1 MVRNLDWFWP
11 RGASSYRLLDWTRI
25 EMVEEMKKSDI
36 DKSILLHEIRLLE
49 NRRSDVRIGYIP
61 GLMIIF
67 LGLCLL
73 VVALFV

>member
-1 MVRNLDWFWP
+1 
-11 RGASSYRLLDWTRI
+11 
-25 EMVEEMKKSDI
+25 MVEEMKKSDI